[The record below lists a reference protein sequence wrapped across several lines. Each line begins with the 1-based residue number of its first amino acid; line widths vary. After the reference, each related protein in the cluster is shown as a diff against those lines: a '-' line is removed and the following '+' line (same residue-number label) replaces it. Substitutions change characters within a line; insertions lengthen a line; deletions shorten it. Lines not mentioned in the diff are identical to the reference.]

1 MQEEEELSEEDQQLK
16 DNLDLLVERVKD
28 VEPGVQKLA
37 LQAIASEIRYE
48 PSLSPDH
55 LLI

>member
-1 MQEEEELSEEDQQLK
+1 LQEEEELSEEDQQLK